1 GTSGWASTA
10 RQTPPWQERLGF
22 VRRHRDA
29 GRAKPVAA
37 PRRNP
42 SRRRRCSS
50 AGDYEAGDGQRCA
63 RRTALYSFLSNP
75 RHNTGHPVI
84 WIEWLLSTLFDASL
98 LTPEP
103 PFGGSFFAP
112 ARGGT
117 TRAWCPGRR
126 PARSLHSARFEGDFL
141 TL

>member
-1 GTSGWASTA
+1 M
-10 RQTPPWQERLGF
+10 L
-22 VRRHRDA
+22 A
-29 GRAKPVAA
+29 GRSGLRPRGAIPHAGAGVLRPVIDDWMT
-37 PRRNP
+37 RIVT
-42 SRRRRCSS
+42 
-50 AGDYEAGDGQRCA
+50 
-63 RRTALYSFLSNP
+63 RTALYSFLSNP

-141 TL
+141 TLACECGLR